1 MDFISWLLALI
12 GIRSDRAMHQSDRR
26 AEVARL
32 NAEVAGDVGRT
43 LDILSLATPRL
54 KRLASQIAIDHPE
67 IHLTVVKFL
76 DEQQSFALALM
87 RQTEENKIKIAAAE
101 SFPDWDKAVRDFQEW
116 RITASRIPPWVQG
129 IVDRYDAA
137 FLENGIR

>member
-1 MDFISWLLALI
+1 MDFISWLLAII
-12 GIRSDRAMHQSDRR
+12 GISSDRAMHQSDRR

-32 NAEVAGDVGRT
+32 NAEVAGEVGRT

-54 KRLASQIAIDHPE
+54 TRMASQIAADHPE
-67 IHLTVVKFL
+67 VQLSIVKFL
-76 DEQQSFALALM
+76 DEQRSMALVM
-87 RQTEENKIKIAAAE
+87 MKQTEENKLKIATVKG
-101 SFPDWDKAVRDFQEW
+101 FPDWDKAVRDFQEW

-129 IVDRYDAA
+129 VIDQYDAV

>member
-12 GIRSDRAMHQSDRR
+12 GIGSDRAMHRSDKR

-32 NAEVAGDVGRT
+32 NAEVAGEVGRA
-43 LDILSLATPRL
+43 LDILALATPRL
-54 KRLASQIAIDHPE
+54 KRLASQIAGDHPE
-67 IHLTVVKFL
+67 IHRDILKFL
-76 DEQQSFALALM
+76 DEQQAIAMTMLK
-87 RQTEENKIKIAAAE
+87 QTEDNKAKIAGARG
-101 SFPDWDKAVRDFQEW
+101 FPYWDKAVRDFQEW

-137 FLENGIR
+137 FRENGFK